1 MKILSPSAHGV
12 MDYATVAIF
21 ALAPTIFGFTGT
33 YATVCYVL
41 AAGYLV
47 ITLLTAFPMGAIK
60 MIPFPIHGG
69 FELVSGPII
78 LASPWIFGFADAN
91 PVARNFFV
99 GMGIIFLLVWMITDW
114 HAQTQTNARGSLMT
128 DHNR

>member
-1 MKILSPSAHGV
+1 
-12 MDYATVAIF
+12 MDYATVALF
-21 ALAPTIFGFTGT
+21 ALAPTLFDFTGT

-47 ITLLTAFPMGAIK
+47 VTLLTAFPMGVIK

-69 FELVSGPII
+69 FELVSGPIM
-78 LASPWIFGFADAN
+78 LASPWIFGFANDN

-99 GMGIIFLLVWMITDW
+99 AMGIVFLLVWMITDW
-114 HAQTQTNARGSLMT
+114 HAQTQTNTRGSLMT

>member
-1 MKILSPSAHGV
+1 
-12 MDYATVAIF
+12 
-21 ALAPTIFGFTGT
+21 
-33 YATVCYVL
+33 
-41 AAGYLV
+41 
-47 ITLLTAFPMGAIK
+47 MGAIK

-99 GMGIIFLLVWMITDW
+99 AMGIVFLLVWMITDW
-114 HAQTQTNARGSLMT
+114 TRPNADPRPRQPHDGS
-128 DHNR
+128 

>member
-1 MKILSPSAHGV
+1 
-12 MDYATVAIF
+12 MDYATVALF

-33 YATVCYVL
+33 YATVCYIL

-47 ITLLTAFPMGAIK
+47 ITLITAFPMGFVK
-60 MIPFPIHGG
+60 LIPFPVHGG
-69 FELVSGPII
+69 LELVSGPII

-99 GMGIIFLLVWMITDW
+99 AMGIVFLLVWMITDW
-114 HAQTQTNARGSLMT
+114 HAQTRSSLMT
-128 DHNR
+128 DQTR